1 MSGVSRTDA
10 GAPLPPPKS
19 RKGRALSKGK
29 SKKEAVRMSQYVD
42 PQIINGPEASRHSR
56 LDVID
61 QLDISGLTGASCMCL
76 YWLTTVFH
84 HDSPYDACSPQ
95 FNRGTRTA
103 PVRAFDRSVDP
114 LTKALLESHQ
124 QRQNAMPGTEDP
136 SREQLHEL
144 SELSANQEDVMGSD
158 PNAYTAEGELM
169 GAGAE
174 PWQEFHN
181 SSPYQRKVVSASSSN
196 EPREFGDMEA
206 ILRGGRRRAQH
217 ANTHAETLDI
227 SRGEDDMTA
236 YRRDTGTE
244 LGRSKSLL
252 GRFRRLKMNPEEAA
266 KPDVPGRP
274 LLAGPQ
280 TEGQI
285 TRLPQAQAPLS
296 SSTAPTTHTLPMDS
310 AGASAG
316 QAAHGGLPLQ
326 PEATPTISRRNTTAA
341 TTSRRALN
349 APPPPPK
356 ETVVQKTA
364 GVPPQRPSVAEGGAG
379 EHCDKE
385 ADLPSRGSGLLRR
398 FTLQRRRPAAR

>member
-1 MSGVSRTDA
+1 
-10 GAPLPPPKS
+10 
-19 RKGRALSKGK
+19 
-29 SKKEAVRMSQYVD
+29 MSQYVE

-124 QRQNAMPGTEDP
+124 QRQDAMPGTEDS

-144 SELSANQEDVMGSD
+144 SELSANQEDVLGSD

-169 GAGAE
+169 GAGTE

-181 SSPYQRKVVSASSSN
+181 SSPYQRKVPSASSSN
-196 EPREFGDMEA
+196 EPREFGDMET

-217 ANTHAETLDI
+217 ANSRAETMDL

-236 YRRDTGTE
+236 YRRDTGPE

-266 KPDVPGRP
+266 KPDVSGRP
-274 LLAGPQ
+274 FLAGPH

-285 TRLPQAQAPLS
+285 TSLPQAQASLS
-296 SSTAPTTHTLPMDS
+296 SSTAPTTRTLPMDS
-310 AGASAG
+310 AGTSAG
-316 QAAHGGLPLQ
+316 QATPGVLPLQ

-349 APPPPPK
+349 APPPPPPK
-356 ETVVQKTA
+356 ESVVQETA
-364 GVPPQRPSVAEGGAG
+364 GIPPPGPSVAEGAAG
-379 EHCDKE
+379 ENRTKE